1 VLREACEEAARWPD
15 DISVAVNLSPVQL
28 REIDLWQTVSDA
40 LARSGLSAG
49 RLELEITET
58 MLLRNQVVTHE
69 TLRQLRALGVR
80 IAMDDFGT
88 GHSSLSTLR
97 TFPIDRIKI
106 DRSFVH
112 DLLSKNDSRA
122 IIQAVV
128 QLANSLGLR
137 TTAEG
142 VETQGESDYL
152 KRVGCTEAQGFL
164 FGKAGPP
171 QHVQALLRPAGQ
183 KERSSMA

>member
-1 VLREACEEAARWPD
+1 
-15 DISVAVNLSPVQL
+15 
-28 REIDLWQTVSDA
+28 
-40 LARSGLSAG
+40 
-49 RLELEITET
+49 
-58 MLLRNQVVTHE
+58 
-69 TLRQLRALGVR
+69 
-80 IAMDDFGT
+80 MDDFGT

-128 QLANSLGLR
+128 QLASSLGMK

-152 KRVGCTEAQGFL
+152 RRAGCTEAQGFL
-164 FGKAGPP
+164 FGKA
-171 QHVQALLRPAGQ
+171 
-183 KERSSMA
+183 RSEEHTSELQSH